1 MRRPWPPWSSAS
13 ATAMPARPIRASQ
26 ATDPTPESSLD
37 FLYTD
42 GTSDI
47 VPEDATHP
55 MIYAPAPVSKAGPD
69 GTITY
74 RDALREALAEEMA
87 RDGRVIFYGE
97 DVAEYG
103 GAFKLTKGLLETFG
117 RERVFNTPIS
127 EATIC
132 GTAVG
137 AAIVGLRPVV
147 ELMYMD
153 FALMASDQI
162 ANQAAKWHFMSGA
175 QVEVPLVVRA
185 SVGAGKGYGG
195 QHSQSLESLFTHLPG
210 IWVVYPSTAADAK
223 GLLKA
228 AIRTNNPVLFVES
241 QSLYPTKGVVN
252 GPDHVEPIG
261 VAKVVREGSDV
272 TLVAWGP
279 AMLDALAAAERLA
292 AERRPRCR
300 GHRPSEP
307 RPAGHGH
314 GPRVRPQDRP
324 LRGGQPG
331 DPVRVLR
338 ERDRGP
344 HRVRCVRL
352 PRRPRGADR
361 REARDLPQA
370 EGLEK
375 AFLPN
380 ADDIYRAVRALL

>member
-1 MRRPWPPWSSAS
+1 
-13 ATAMPARPIRASQ
+13 
-26 ATDPTPESSLD
+26 
-37 FLYTD
+37 
-42 GTSDI
+42 
-47 VPEDATHP
+47 
-55 MIYAPAPVSKAGPD
+55 
-69 GTITY
+69 
-74 RDALREALAEEMA
+74 
-87 RDGRVIFYGE
+87 
-97 DVAEYG
+97 
-103 GAFKLTKGLLETFG
+103 
-117 RERVFNTPIS
+117 
-127 EATIC
+127 
-132 GTAVG
+132 
-137 AAIVGLRPVV
+137 
-147 ELMYMD
+147 MYMD

-223 GLLKA
+223 GLLKG

-241 QSLYPTKGVVN
+241 QGLYPTKGVVN

-292 AERRPRCR
+292 AEDGLAAR

-314 GPRVRPQDRP
+314 GPGVRPQDRP

-331 DPVRVLR
+331 DPVRVPSSTR
-338 ERDRGP
+338 SRPASGSMRSTTSTPPWRGSARRP
-344 HRVRCVRL
+344 GSL
-352 PRRPRGADR
+352 PRPSS
-361 REARDLPQA
+361 REGIPS
-370 EGLEK
+370 
-375 AFLPN
+375 N
-380 ADDIYRAVRALL
+380 ADDIYRAVRAQL